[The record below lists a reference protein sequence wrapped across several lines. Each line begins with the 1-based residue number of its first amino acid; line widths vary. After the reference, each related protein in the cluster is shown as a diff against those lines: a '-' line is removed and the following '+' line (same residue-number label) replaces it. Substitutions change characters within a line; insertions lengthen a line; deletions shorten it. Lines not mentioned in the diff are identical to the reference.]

1 VTLWAPSPPVVLKT
15 ASAAMATMTSAVKA
29 ARMSMTTLLAPDEPF
44 LAGEALRDTES
55 PRWLM
60 PPACGTITVL
70 MDKGQKRFSA
80 LGKLL
85 SGSYA
90 TLVSRLVL
98 GGVFL
103 FAGASKIFDPGSLA
117 ASIRTYELGLPEW
130 FVSLSAHAL
139 PYLEVLLGLYLLAG
153 LFTRTSAWAT
163 NALTTLFF
171 FALLQ
176 GAARGLEIDCGCF
189 GSSAGETSNLW
200 LAAARDL
207 GLLALGLHLA
217 LAPRG
222 RFSVDALLRRV
233 RSQEPYRA

>member
-1 VTLWAPSPPVVLKT
+1 
-15 ASAAMATMTSAVKA
+15 
-29 ARMSMTTLLAPDEPF
+29 
-44 LAGEALRDTES
+44 
-55 PRWLM
+55 
-60 PPACGTITVL
+60 

-85 SGSYA
+85 SSPYA

-103 FAGASKIFDPGSLA
+103 FAGATKIFDPGALA

-130 FVSLSAHAL
+130 FVSISAHAL

-171 FALLQ
+171 LALLQ

-189 GSSAGETSNLW
+189 GSSAAESSNPW
-200 LAAARDL
+200 LPAARDL

-217 LAPRG
+217 LTPRG
-222 RFSVDALLRRV
+222 RFSVDALLGRGRPE
-233 RSQEPYRA
+233 EPYRA